1 MVNLY
6 SIALF
11 AHIIGA
17 VLVFVLLTIEGLGL
31 RFGFEYAQLNRMLG
45 PVSAVLVLVP
55 GLYMMAAQWGW
66 AGWIVTGIAAYV
78 LIAGVGAYT
87 GISVMRGRMNRRTAV
102 VSWLA
107 RIGLALGVAFIMTV
121 KPSLIASVAAV
132 LVGVVL
138 GAAAG
143 ALRPRKEA
151 AAL

>member
-1 MVNLY
+1 VNLY

-45 PVSAVLVLVP
+45 PVSAVLILVP

-66 AGWIVTGIAAYV
+66 AGWIVTGLAAYV

-107 RIGLALGVAFIMTV
+107 RIGMAIGVAFIMTV
-121 KPSLIASVAAV
+121 KPSLVASVTAV

-143 ALRPRKEA
+143 ALRPREEA
-151 AAL
+151 AA

>member
-45 PVSAVLVLVP
+45 PVSAVLILVP

-151 AAL
+151 AA

>member
-1 MVNLY
+1 VNLY

-11 AHIIGA
+11 AHIVGA
-17 VLVFVLLTIEGLGL
+17 ILVFVLLTIEGLGL
-31 RFGFEYAQLNRMLG
+31 RFGFDYAQLNRMLG
-45 PVSAVLVLVP
+45 PVSALLILVP
-55 GLYMMAAQWGW
+55 GLHMMAAQWGW

-87 GISVMRGRMNRRTAV
+87 GISVMRGRMSRPTAV

-107 RIGLALGVAFIMTV
+107 RIGMAIGVAFIMTV
-121 KPSLIASVAAV
+121 KPSLVVSVTAV

-143 ALRPRKEA
+143 ALRRRESA
-151 AAL
+151 AA

>member
-1 MVNLY
+1 VNLY

-11 AHIIGA
+11 AHIVGA
-17 VLVFVLLTIEGLGL
+17 ILVFVLLTIEGLGL
-31 RFGFEYAQLNRMLG
+31 RFGFDYAQLNRMLG
-45 PVSAVLVLVP
+45 PVSALVILVP

-78 LIAGVGAYT
+78 LIAGLGAYT
-87 GISVMRGRMNRRTAV
+87 GISVMRGRMDRRTAV

-107 RIGLALGVAFIMTV
+107 RIGMALGVAFIMTV
-121 KPSLIASVAAV
+121 KPSLVASVTAV
-132 LVGVVL
+132 LVGVVV

-143 ALRPRKEA
+143 ALTRREA

>member
-1 MVNLY
+1 MNLY

-11 AHIIGA
+11 AHIVGA
-17 VLVFVLLTIEGLGL
+17 ILVFVLLTIEGLGL
-31 RFGFEYAQLNRMLG
+31 RFGFEYAQLNRILG
-45 PVSAVLVLVP
+45 PPSALLILVP

-87 GISVMRGRMNRRTAV
+87 GISVMRGRMGRPAAV

-107 RIGLALGVAFIMTV
+107 RIGMALGVAFVMTV
-121 KPSLIASVAAV
+121 KPSLAVSVTAV
-132 LVGVVL
+132 LVGVAL

-143 ALRPRKEA
+143 ALTRRARVA
-151 AAL
+151 A